1 MGWFTEATLLL
12 SLVCFIFAF
21 YSNMRRVGGPLGPQ
35 IRRGPI
41 LPAFPE
47 SITSSSSGSTSPE
60 EDGAFY
66 PSMEDVLQVRDIL
79 RRAGP
84 REATGLP
91 NEVVDMIVDDA
102 EYWPSLA
109 TKLES
114 TPFGIGADEDR
125 ECMRTRP
132 LCYDV
137 GEQVCPV
144 ILVCF

>member
-1 MGWFTEATLLL
+1 
-12 SLVCFIFAF
+12 
-21 YSNMRRVGGPLGPQ
+21 VGGPLGPR

-47 SITSSSSGSTSPE
+47 STEPKTSSSSGSTAPE
-60 EDGAFY
+60 EDGVFY

-102 EYWPSLA
+102 EYWPSVA

-114 TPFGIGADEDR
+114 TPFGIGADGDR

-144 ILVCF
+144 IGLVCFSVLLP